1 MFYSFQYRGFSSLWL
16 SLLLSIGL
24 AKKFI
29 WVVTEKPKQT
39 FWPTQYFI
47 LLDATINGII
57 FFISFSDS
65 LLLVYRNE
73 VDFYT

>member
-1 MFYSFQYRGFSSLWL
+1 MVYIFQCRGFSSPWL

-29 WVVTEKPKQT
+29 WVVREKSNQT
-39 FWPTQYFI
+39 FWPIQYFI

-65 LLLVYRNE
+65 LLLVYRHA